1 VLYRGRQLVHYRDRL
16 PDDHQSSSLFL
27 HYLREDFVGDTF

>member
-16 PDDHQSSSLFL
+16 PDGHQSSSLFL